1 MDISSS
7 QYNSAG
13 ESGWTHYL
21 DHSSLSESY
30 FQIRGGIEDHGGK
43 GARVEE
49 EEEGLSMIFDASSGP
64 QHYHEDD
71 GQHYCVNWY
80 PSSSHYTKE
89 SEKKNNNKKAKEYG
103 NNQHPSPLYDTVS
116 SPVLNCPKASQKAIK
131 KASFLGNEAVENAL
145 DFPPCF
151 SGTKIKKKSKF
162 QKHFSFFEHSLGGKQ
177 ASKEPVWNNIREY
190 KKLKRVSDSIFL
202 DAIRDRHA

>member
-21 DHSSLSESY
+21 DYSSLSESY
-30 FQIRGGIEDHGGK
+30 FQMRGGIEDHGAK

-49 EEEGLSMIFDASSGP
+49 EEEDLSMISDASSGP

-71 GQHYCVNWY
+71 GQHYCVNC
-80 PSSSHYTKE
+80 S
-89 SEKKNNNKKAKEYG
+89 
-103 NNQHPSPLYDTVS
+103 L
-116 SPVLNCPKASQKAIK
+116 VLNCPKASQKAIK
-131 KASFLGNEAVENAL
+131 KASFSGNGTVENAL
-145 DFPPCF
+145 DFSPMF
-151 SGTKIKKKSKF
+151 
-162 QKHFSFFEHSLGGKQ
+162 LGNKN
-177 ASKEPVWNNIREY
+177 KVWNNIREY

>member
-21 DHSSLSESY
+21 DYSSLSESY
-30 FQIRGGIEDHGGK
+30 FQMRGGIEDHGAK

-49 EEEGLSMIFDASSGP
+49 EEEDLSMISDASSGP

-71 GQHYCVNWY
+71 GQHYCVNWMEM
-80 PSSSHYTKE
+80 KILVV
-89 SEKKNNNKKAKEYG
+89 AF
-103 NNQHPSPLYDTVS
+103 
-116 SPVLNCPKASQKAIK
+116 AS
-131 KASFLGNEAVENAL
+131 AVERKTRSRG
-145 DFPPCF
+145 F
-151 SGTKIKKKSKF
+151 
-162 QKHFSFFEHSLGGKQ
+162 
-177 ASKEPVWNNIREY
+177 WNNIREY

>member
-21 DHSSLSESY
+21 DYSSLSESY
-30 FQIRGGIEDHGGK
+30 FQMRGGIEDHGGK

-49 EEEGLSMIFDASSGP
+49 EEEDLSMISDASFGP

-80 PSSSHYTKE
+80 PSTSHYTKE
-89 SEKKNNNKKAKEYG
+89 SEKKKNNNKKAK
-103 NNQHPSPLYDTVS
+103 
-116 SPVLNCPKASQKAIK
+116 K
-131 KASFLGNEAVENAL
+131 
-145 DFPPCF
+145 
-151 SGTKIKKKSKF
+151 
-162 QKHFSFFEHSLGGKQ
+162 
-177 ASKEPVWNNIREY
+177 
-190 KKLKRVSDSIFL
+190 
-202 DAIRDRHA
+202 

>member
-49 EEEGLSMIFDASSGP
+49 EEEDLSMISDASFGP

-71 GQHYCVNWY
+71 GQHYC
-80 PSSSHYTKE
+80 
-89 SEKKNNNKKAKEYG
+89 
-103 NNQHPSPLYDTVS
+103 
-116 SPVLNCPKASQKAIK
+116 K

-151 SGTKIKKKSKF
+151 LGTKIKKKSKF
-162 QKHFSFFEHSLGGKQ
+162 QKHFSFFERSLGGKQ
-177 ASKEPVWNNIREY
+177 ASEEPGVDNALMQQQPNTMTIIVPQHRQQGQEIAKVRFFSHILSNHDLGFLQISFIGGHPYFRLRE
-190 KKLKRVSDSIFL
+190 
-202 DAIRDRHA
+202 